1 MKKIIALSSLA
12 LAFAPLSAFALVEYE
27 IEILETIENPLELLN
42 MALALAAVVVSL
54 MLVKSFAGG
63 TFAAAVRYLAAAS
76 FAFAFV
82 EIFGVLKGLE
92 IFKIGGLIDVV
103 EFIFV
108 ALFLSALLKLL
119 KSVRG

>member
-42 MALALAAVVVSL
+42 MVLALAAVVVSL

-103 EFIFV
+103 EFVFV
-108 ALFLSALLKLL
+108 ALFLAALLKLL
-119 KSVRG
+119 KSVKG

>member
-63 TFAAAVRYLAAAS
+63 TFAAAVRYLAVAS

-103 EFIFV
+103 EFVFV
-108 ALFLSALLKLL
+108 ALFLVALLKLL
-119 KSVRG
+119 KSVKG

>member
-1 MKKIIALSSLA
+1 M
-12 LAFAPLSAFALVEYE
+12 EYE

>member
-12 LAFAPLSAFALVEYE
+12 LALSPLSAFALVEYK
-27 IEILETIENPLELLN
+27 IEILETIEIPLELLN
-42 MALALAAVVVSL
+42 TTLALAAVVVSL
-54 MLVKSFAGG
+54 LLIKSFAGG

-92 IFKIGGLIDVV
+92 IFKIGGLIDVI

-108 ALFLSALLKLL
+108 ALFLAALFKFL
-119 KSVRG
+119 KSLRG

>member
-12 LAFAPLSAFALVEYE
+12 LALAPLSALAIVEYE
-27 IEILETIENPLELLN
+27 IEILETIEMPLELLN
-42 MALALAAVVVSL
+42 MVIALAAVTVSL
-54 MLVKSFAGG
+54 FLIKSFAGG
-63 TFAAAVRYLAAAS
+63 TFAAAARFLAAAS

-108 ALFLSALLKLL
+108 ALFLTALLKLL

>member
-12 LAFAPLSAFALVEYE
+12 LALAPLSVLAAVEYK

-42 MALALAAVVVSL
+42 MALALAAVAVSFL
-54 MLVKSFAGG
+54 LVKSFAGG
-63 TFAAAVRYLAAAS
+63 AFAAAARYLAAAS

-92 IFKIGGLIDVV
+92 IFKIGGLIDVI

-108 ALFLSALLKLL
+108 ALFLTALLKLL
-119 KSVRG
+119 KSVKG